1 MESDFQVSIANG
13 GDVEE
18 RTSVIHFTP
27 LKAVACLSLISWS
40 LCISAWCFKTTPSIS
55 SHSLLS
61 ARSRL
66 TQEGFW
72 NRKRCCRTKVG
83 TCLSLPPHE
92 AGTKR
97 SLMCLVM
104 NRPALSA
111 PQPLPHLSSRV
122 CSLGDGVSLFPWCSH
137 PLVLVRDFIQMKFAF
152 WQQSGVCSRH
162 CIIHISYL
170 LLALETAALG
180 KRNIRFFCMF
190 PNKADISCFWEI
202 VI

>member
-13 GDVEE
+13 RDVEE
-18 RTSVIHFTP
+18 RTSVIHFIP

-111 PQPLPHLSSRV
+111 PQPLPHLSSRA
-122 CSLGDGVSLFPWCSH
+122 CSLVMVLASFLGALIRWFWSEILFRWSLLFGNSLECA
-137 PLVLVRDFIQMKFAF
+137 RDTALSTLATF
-152 WQQSGVCSRH
+152 
-162 CIIHISYL
+162 YL
-170 LLALETAALG
+170 LWKQLPWGRET
-180 KRNIRFFCMF
+180 
-190 PNKADISCFWEI
+190 
-202 VI
+202 